1 MKLYLDEFL
10 NEIDKYKNLD
20 EDFFL
25 DVTLKNSIDIEFEK
39 ILDEKKDLFKEL
51 RNKLA
56 SSEDRTKNLIKSIK
70 DKIDHLIPLIESRY
84 KDRWHFLERKQN
96 TRALIINVNLSHLI
110 NSSALST
117 QFKTKELENHFK
129 ESNYHV
135 LWGTVENLSALSE
148 RKTFTNF
155 YHEKILDRVKILVLN
170 FEYKRHNYFDSQN
183 NKKLL
188 DAFKKSL
195 PQNWSVYQT
204 IHTPYYFYIRHYI
217 SPT

>member
-1 MKLYLDEFL
+1 MNLYLDEFL

-20 EDFFL
+20 DDFFL

-129 ESNYHV
+129 ESNYRV

-155 YHEKILDRVKILVLN
+155 INRLDLVKILVLN
-170 FEYKRHNYFDSQN
+170 FEYKWHDYFDRQKN
-183 NKKLL
+183 EKLFE
-188 DAFKKSL
+188 AFIKNL
-195 PQNWSVYQT
+195 PRHWSVYQT
-204 IHTPYYFYIRHYI
+204 IHTPNYFYVRHDI
-217 SPT
+217 SPG